1 MSVRGM
7 KQARARCQA
16 QCWARKSECQWLNL
30 AKAALL
36 GENFLAKWR
45 GESTREERIRVMGK
59 PRATQVFAK

>member
-1 MSVRGM
+1 MLGRGT

-45 GESTREERIRVMGK
+45 GESTRKVGGGGG
-59 PRATQVFAK
+59 V